1 MCKTISLQQTK
12 QILDSIDRALMGW
25 CYDSGDKSELM
36 NAIRVKFNVRHISE
50 LPAEDFTAIVSFIN
64 ELSERSYI
72 LLGILAEFKHYALRE
87 VVMGGAPFT
96 QVVIN
101 NYKKQFDSIPK
112 AINWVEM
119 VGELQQAKQR
129 ALIVGAEV

>member
-1 MCKTISLQQTK
+1 MCKTITYQQTQ
-12 QILDSIDRALMGW
+12 QIINSIDRALMGW
-25 CYDSGDKSELM
+25 CYNSGEKSEFM

-50 LPAEDFTAIVSFIN
+50 LPAEDFTTIVSFIN
-64 ELSERSYI
+64 ELSERAHVV
-72 LLGILAEFKHYALRE
+72 LGILAEFKHYALKE

-101 NYKKQFDSIPK
+101 NYKKQFDTIPK

>member
-1 MCKTISLQQTK
+1 MCKTITYQQTQ
-12 QILDSIDRALMGW
+12 QIINDIDRALMGW
-25 CYDSGDKSELM
+25 CYDSGDKSEFM

-64 ELSERSYI
+64 ELSDRSYI
-72 LLGILAEFKHYALRE
+72 LLGILAEFKQYALRE

-101 NYKKQFDSIPK
+101 NYKKQFDTLPK

-119 VGELQQAKQR
+119 VSELQQAKQR